1 MKYLIDT
8 DIASYYL
15 RGKYNLNKVFEEK
28 LIVNLTLSI
37 ITVAELEVLAHKNP
51 QSKINLLTITQLA
64 DLLGIINLN
73 HETWQIFSATKAKTL
88 SIGKPKGDFDLLQ
101 ASIAKQNNL
110 ILVTHNLDHYKDIID
125 CEDWTTTYSALGQR

>member
-15 RGKYNLNKVFEEK
+15 RGKYNLDKILELK
-28 LIVNLTLSI
+28 QIGSSTLSI
-37 ITVAELEVLAHKNP
+37 VTVAELEVLAHKNP
-51 QSKINLLTITQLA
+51 HSKINLSTIALLA
-64 DLLGIINLN
+64 NLLGIISLDY
-73 HETWQIFSATKAKTL
+73 ETRHIFSATKAKTL
-88 SIGKPKGDFDLLQ
+88 STGKPKGDFDLLQ

-125 CEDWTTTYSALGQR
+125 CEDWTTGKSLEF